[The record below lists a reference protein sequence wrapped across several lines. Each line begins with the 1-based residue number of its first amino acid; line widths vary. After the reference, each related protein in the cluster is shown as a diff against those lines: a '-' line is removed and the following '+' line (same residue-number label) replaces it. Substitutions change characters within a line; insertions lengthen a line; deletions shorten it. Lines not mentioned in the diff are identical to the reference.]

1 MKMKNLIINNC
12 LSYIKKYN
20 NYDDIKLKEIEYGLV
35 SIYLTITKL
44 IIIFGI
50 AIYLKIFKEVIIF
63 SIMFNILR
71 APAFGLHATKS
82 WICLI
87 TSTLVFIGIPI
98 LCINVHINVFIKVIM
113 CSIGILLM
121 FKNAP
126 ADTKKRP
133 IVNKKRRMKFKIIAT
148 SLTIIF
154 SFLSILIKDNFISN
168 SFMSAIIVECFLIS
182 PIIYRLFKLPYNNYI
197 NFLNEHPDFAI
208 E

>member
-1 MKMKNLIINNC
+1 MKNLIINNC
-12 LSYIKKYN
+12 LSYVKKYN

-98 LCINVHINVFIKVIM
+98 LCINVHINVFIKVII
-113 CSIGILLM
+113 CLIGILLM